1 MGSHREDAATR
12 SEDWPPSGERVRSAE
27 IEPAIRPYDRE
38 AEIETAIA
46 LVAGNTMVTR
56 HRLAATYQLA
66 AFLAVAGIEGA
77 FVECGTWKGGA
88 AGVMGLASLR
98 HDILPR
104 KLHLFDSFVDMC
116 VPDSAIDGELAV
128 HQARELSTTLPP
140 LDGSLTPMPGFYDS
154 MGGHGTID
162 EVRSLFDRLGYPS
175 NDVVVHEGWFQDT
188 IAPARAE
195 IESIALLRLDTDFYA
210 GTRCCLEGLFDLVV
224 EGGVVIFDDYGCY
237 DGCRLAVDEFLGN
250 VRPSHFLNHIDAEGR
265 YLIKR

>member
-1 MGSHREDAATR
+1 MGSHEEVDA
-12 SEDWPPSGERVRSAE
+12 PSGDQQIARSGISSVAE
-27 IEPAIRPYDRE
+27 IEPAIRPYDRDD
-38 AEIETAIA
+38 EIEAAIP
-46 LVAGNTMVTR
+46 LIAGNTMVTR

-66 AFLAVAGIEGA
+66 AFLAVSGIEGA

-98 HDILPR
+98 HDIVPR

-116 VPDSAIDGELAV
+116 VPDGAIDGELAV

-237 DGCRLAVDEFLGN
+237 DGCRLAVDEFLAS
-250 VRPSHFLNHIDAEGR
+250 VSPPHFLNHIDAEGR